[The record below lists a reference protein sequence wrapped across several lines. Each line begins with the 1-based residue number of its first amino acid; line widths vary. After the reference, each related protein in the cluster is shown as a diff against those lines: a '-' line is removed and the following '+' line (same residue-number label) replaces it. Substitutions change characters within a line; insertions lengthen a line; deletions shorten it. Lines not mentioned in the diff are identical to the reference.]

1 MKSKKS
7 VACAL
12 MVTLGLLFTQ
22 ACSQPPQPTQ
32 DQDVAP
38 TALPSV
44 TDEPEPTVVAPPA
57 ERIQLDPC
65 SVLTTEEVGQ
75 VLQGPVQI
83 QPSIGTG
90 GCVYVLQSEDPGLT
104 VQLAFSAAQG
114 LEAKALTMLSL
125 GMLSGFSGDPEI
137 QAKFEE
143 VNDQLADLSL
153 AQVVGRTAELY
164 RGTGVNL
171 TIADGPGEQAA
182 WLVVENEF
190 YSQGTLIMVRG
201 EEYVSLTQIGG
212 DMEGAFERLGDLGAK
227 VFERLP
233 VSFYLLDE
241 DGDGSFTFGL
251 SEVEEPAATSVPT
264 ATLPPTSDC
273 VPELLSPVET
283 AMMDNGCLNKTDPI
297 AWEFEWSGCPAA
309 QSYGLYVIGASA
321 TVPVMDI
328 TTTGTSFRYESSG
341 YIADKNRLQW
351 RWKVRAMLD
360 GTWGEWSPEA
370 TFDVE
375 PVGTDCGTGGGG

>member
-1 MKSKKS
+1 MKSTKP
-7 VACAL
+7 VGLAV
-12 MVTLGLLFTQ
+12 MVILGLLLTQ
-22 ACSQPPQPTQ
+22 ACSSPPQPTQ
-32 DQDVAP
+32 NQDVP
-38 TALPSV
+38 LTALPAA
-44 TDEPEPTVVAPPA
+44 TDAPEATVVEQPA

-65 SVLTTEEVGQ
+65 SMLTAEEVGQ
-75 VLQGPVQI
+75 VLTGPVEI

-104 VQLAFSAAQG
+104 VQLALSAAQG

-125 GMLSGFSGDPEI
+125 GMLAGFSGDPEI
-137 QAKFEE
+137 QAKFEQ
-143 VNDQLADLSL
+143 VNDQLAELSL
-153 AQVVGRTAELY
+153 AEVVARTAELF

-171 TIADGPGEQAA
+171 TMADGPGEHAT

-201 EEYVSLTQIGG
+201 DEYVSLTQIGG
-212 DMEGAFERLGDLGAK
+212 DVEGAFERLGDLGAT
-227 VFERLP
+227 VFDRLP

-251 SEVEEPAATSVPT
+251 SEDEEPAAARVPT

-273 VPELLSPVET
+273 VPELLSPGET
-283 AMMDNGCLNKTDPI
+283 EMMDNGCLSKTDPI
-297 AWEFEWSGCPAA
+297 VWDFQWSGCPAA
-309 QSYGLYVIGASA
+309 QSYGLFVIGANA

-341 YIADKNRLQW
+341 YIADQNRLQW
-351 RWKVRAMLD
+351 RWKVRAMQDD
-360 GTWGEWSPEA
+360 GWGEWTPEGM
-370 TFDVE
+370 FDVE
-375 PVGTDCGTGGGG
+375 PVGTDCGTGAGG